1 MQEPQVAQGC
11 FWRFFVTDI
20 VNKVGTIETV
30 SVQGHNYFAAIRYD
44 GEAMQDMM
52 GNPVRC
58 GRYLA
63 GIPFW
68 TPEATAT
75 MAELLIPLNINSTL
89 QVTDP
94 KLMVGARCIVH
105 LKGENGKADFP
116 ISATITGDDNSRIV
130 DREFL
135 WESRQV
141 NGDGIFDSKTKKI
154 IDAGNTISS
163 SKLDELL
170 GETYDVS
177 SYKGMVV
184 VYGDNQDPFRTS
196 TKDMS
201 DLVDMSSKQDKNNI
215 LGISTRSLRTKECYT
230 PATVF
235 TGRT

>member
-30 SVQGHNYFAAIRYD
+30 SVQGHNYFAVIRYD

-105 LKGENGKADFP
+105 LKE
-116 ISATITGDDNSRIV
+116 RMV
-130 DREFL
+130 
-135 WESRQV
+135 RQ
-141 NGDGIFDSKTKKI
+141 
-154 IDAGNTISS
+154 
-163 SKLDELL
+163 
-170 GETYDVS
+170 
-177 SYKGMVV
+177 
-184 VYGDNQDPFRTS
+184 TS
-196 TKDMS
+196 
-201 DLVDMSSKQDKNNI
+201 LYQQ
-215 LGISTRSLRTKECYT
+215 
-230 PATVF
+230 P
-235 TGRT
+235 